1 MKVMKF
7 GGTSV
12 GSVKSLLSL
21 KKIVEAEARTQPV
34 IVVVS
39 ALDGITD
46 KLIATSQMAKQGDE
60 HYREEFDAMV
70 KRHHQMIDTIIT
82 DDKKRVDLFNNV
94 DQLFDQLKSIFY
106 GVYLIHDLSRKT
118 EDTIVSYGE
127 RLSSHI
133 VAAMVKNGIRMN
145 ARDFIRTEKKQGKH
159 VIDADLTTQ
168 LVKETF
174 KELNNNQI
182 YVVPGFVARDRDSHE
197 TTNLGRGGSDYT
209 ASIIAAVL
217 NAEVLEIWTDV
228 DGFMTA
234 DPKVIKSAYTIN
246 ELSYVEA
253 MELCNF
259 GAKVIYPP
267 TIYPVCVKN
276 IPIKVKNTFNPEH
289 PGTLIKAKIEDDNK
303 PIKGISSIKGTSLIT
318 VTGLSMVGVIGV
330 NRRIF
335 TTLANKGISVFMV
348 SQASSE
354 NSTSIGVRDEDAAAA
369 AEVLNAEFAKEIETG
384 AMFPMQVE
392 SGLATIAIVGENMK
406 QTPGIAGKLFGTL
419 GRSGISVIACAQGA
433 SETNISFVV
442 DGKFLRKSLNV
453 LHDSFFLSEYKVLN
467 LFICGIG
474 TVGGMLLE
482 QIRTQQQFLMQSR
495 RLKLNVVGISDVD
508 NFVLDR
514 DGIDLDNYEKILR
527 AGFPANTEH
536 MKEEIVKMNI
546 FNSVFVDCTASRQIA
561 MLYQTFLEHNISV
574 VAANK
579 IAASSDYDSY
589 LKLRQTA
596 RDRGV
601 WFRYETNVGAGLPII
616 GTINDLCNS
625 GDKILKIEAILSGT
639 LNFIFNEIASDV
651 PFSETVRR
659 AKEQRYS
666 EPDPRIDLSGTD
678 VIRKLV
684 ILTREAGYKVEQ
696 DDVEKH
702 LFVPDSYFEGSID
715 DFWAKLPEL
724 DADFESRRKVL
735 EAENKRWRFVATM
748 EADEQ
753 NPSLFKTSVAL
764 KEVPYGHPFYGLEGS
779 NNIVLLTTERYKEY
793 PMLIQGYGA
802 GAAVTAAGVF
812 ANIMSIANI

>member
-1 MKVMKF
+1 MKVLKF

-12 GSVKSLLSL
+12 GSVKSILSL

-34 IVVVS
+34 VVVVS
-39 ALDGITD
+39 ALGGITD
-46 KLIATSQMAKQGDE
+46 KLISTSQMALKGDDKW
-60 HYREEFDAMV
+60 REEFDAMV
-70 KRHHQMIDTIIT
+70 TRHHQMIDTIIT
-82 DDKKRVDLFNNV
+82 DDKKRVDLFNKV
-94 DQLFDQLKSIFY
+94 DQLFDQLKSIYY
-106 GVYLIHDLSRKT
+106 GVYLIHDLSKKT

-127 RLSSHI
+127 RLSSNI
-133 VAAMVKNGIRMN
+133 VATMIKGGKRMN
-145 ARDFIRTEKKQGKH
+145 SRDFIRTEKKNGKH
-159 VIDADLTTQ
+159 RLAAELTNA
-168 LVKETF
+168 LVREAF
-174 KELNNNQI
+174 KDMPDVA
-182 YVVPGFVARDRDSHE
+182 VVPGFISRDKDTGE

-209 ASIIAAVL
+209 AAIIAAAL
-217 NAEVLEIWTDV
+217 DAEVLEIWTDV

-234 DPKVIKSAYTIN
+234 DPRVIKTAYTIN
-246 ELSYVEA
+246 ELSYIEA

-289 PGTLIKAKIEDDNK
+289 PGTLIKDHIENDQK
-303 PIKGISSIKGTSLIT
+303 PIKGISSIKGTTLIT

-354 NSTSIGVRDEDAAAA
+354 NSTSIGVRDEDAADAV
-369 AEVLNAEFAKEIETG
+369 EVLNAEFAKEIEEG
-384 AMFPMQVE
+384 AMFPMHAE

-406 QTPGIAGKLFGTL
+406 HTPGIAGKLFGTL

-467 LFICGIG
+467 LFICGVG
-474 TVGGMLLE
+474 TVGGKLIE
-482 QIRTQQQFLMQSR
+482 QIRSQYETLMQR
-495 RLKLNVVGISDVD
+495 NGLKLNVVGIASSKAGV
-508 NFVLDR
+508 FDR
-514 DGIDLDNYEKILR
+514 DGIDLENYRELLKAPEAQGKSLR
-527 AGFPANTEH
+527 DEVLG
-536 MKEEIVKMNI
+536 MNI
-546 FNSVFVDCTASRQIA
+546 FNSVFVDCTASKDIA
-561 MLYQTFLEHNISV
+561 SLYQTFLEHNISV
-574 VAANK
+574 IAANK
-579 IAASSDYDSY
+579 IAASSDYENY
-589 LKLRQTA
+589 MKLKKTA
-596 RDRGV
+596 RNRGV

-616 GTINDLCNS
+616 GTINDLRNS
-625 GDKILKIEAILSGT
+625 GDKILKIEAVLSGT
-639 LNFIFNEIASDV
+639 LNFIFNEIAADV

-659 AKEQRYS
+659 AKEQGYS

-678 VIRKLV
+678 VVRKLV
-684 ILTREAGYKVEQ
+684 ILTREAGYQVEQ
-696 DDVEKH
+696 ADVEKH
-702 LFVPDSYFEGSID
+702 LFVPNEYFEGSVD
-715 DFWAKLPEL
+715 DFWKKLPEL
-724 DADFESRRKVL
+724 DADFEARRKKL
-735 EAENKRWRFVATM
+735 EAEGKRWRFVATM
-748 EADEQ
+748 E
-753 NPSLFKTSVAL
+753 NGKTNVAL
-764 KEVPYGHPFYGLEGS
+764 KEVDDNHPFYRLEGS

-802 GAAVTAAGVF
+802 GASVTAAGVF